1 VYIKVS
7 RNQTG
12 AIMDDKQNKPD
23 LPEEEQADSQA
34 SAGGSAGEED
44 FARMFAASIESTE
57 EGQVIHGKVIKVLK
71 EYVAVDINK
80 KSEGMLALEDLSEEE
95 RASLNPGDPIEVM
108 TEGYDQSQGFIR
120 LSRSKVVK
128 IRVWE
133 DLQKMFDEGVPVQ
146 GTIVAKVKG
155 GYTVDIGVK
164 AFLPGSQVDL
174 RPVRDNDPIIGIQGK
189 FKILKFSRKKANVV
203 VSRRAY
209 MEEER
214 DVLRKGLL
222 DQIKEGD
229 TIEARVKNI
238 TDYGVFMDLGGLDG
252 LMHVT
257 DMSYGKVGHPGD
269 ICKVGD
275 VLMVKV
281 IRFDRERGRI
291 SLGLKQTKTDPWLDI
306 DTHYQP
312 GMRVKGKVTNT
323 TKYGAFIEIEQGVE
337 GLLHISEMSW
347 SKRLKDP
354 SDVMK
359 AGDVVE
365 VVILRVDKANKKI
378 SLGYKQILANPWD
391 ELKNRHPEGAVVEG
405 VVKNVADFGV
415 FVDIGEEIDG
425 LVHVSDLS
433 WNTRVKNP
441 AELFKKGDRV
451 QAKVL
456 KVDPENQK
464 FSLGIKQLGEDPWA
478 GIEKRFKKGDLVTG
492 KVTRVADFGAFVEIG
507 EGIEGL
513 VHVSEISREKV
524 ESPGAV
530 LKAGDEVGAVVLG
543 VDRTNKKVSLSI
555 RGHQDA
561 LERKDT
567 ESYMG
572 KQSDNPGEGIGAL
585 GEALLAKMKSNGE
598 QGG

>member
-1 VYIKVS
+1 
-7 RNQTG
+7 
-12 AIMDDKQNKPD
+12 MDDNQNKPD
-23 LPEEEQADSQA
+23 LPAEEPADSQA
-34 SAGGSAGEED
+34 STGGSAGEED
-44 FARMFAASIESTE
+44 FARMFAASLESTE

-71 EYVAVDINK
+71 EFVAVDINK
-80 KSEGMLALEDLSEEE
+80 KSEGMLPLEDLSEEE
-95 RASLNPGDPIEVM
+95 RAALNPGDPIEVM
-108 TEGYDQSQGFIR
+108 TEGYDQAQGFIR

-133 DLQKMFDEGVPVQ
+133 DLQKMFDDGAPVQ

-275 VLMVKV
+275 VLKVKV

-359 AGDVVE
+359 AGDMVD

-391 ELKNRHPEGAVVEG
+391 ELKSRHPEGAVVEG

-433 WNTRVKNP
+433 WNTRIKNP
-441 AELFKKGDRV
+441 AELFRKGDRV

-492 KVTRVADFGAFVEIG
+492 KVTRVADFGAFVEIAD
-507 EGIEGL
+507 GIEGL

-524 ESPGAV
+524 ESAGAV

-555 RGHQDA
+555 RGYHDA

>member
-1 VYIKVS
+1 M
-7 RNQTG
+7 NE
-12 AIMDDKQNKPD
+12 KPTKTD
-23 LPEEEQADSQA
+23 LPDETDADAQAL
-34 SAGGSAGEED
+34 AGGSAGEED
-44 FARMFAASIESTE
+44 FARLFAASLESTE

-71 EYVAVDINK
+71 EYLAVDINK
-80 KSEGMLALEDLSEEE
+80 KSEGMLPLDDLTEEE
-95 RASLNPGDPIEVM
+95 RATLKAGDPIEVM
-108 TEGYDQSQGFIR
+108 TEGYDQAQGFIR

-128 IRVWE
+128 IRVWD
-133 DLQKMFDEGVPVQ
+133 DLQKMFDEGIPVQ
-146 GTIVAKVKG
+146 GSIVAKVKG
-155 GYTVDIGVK
+155 GYTVDVGVK

-174 RPVRDNDPIIGIQGK
+174 RPVRDNDPVIGIQGK
-189 FKILKFSRKKANVV
+189 FKVLKFSRKKANVV
-203 VSRRAY
+203 VSRRAFL
-209 MEEER
+209 EEER
-214 DVLRKGLL
+214 DVQKKSLL
-222 DQIKEGD
+222 EHIQEGD
-229 TIEARVKNI
+229 TVEARVKNI

-275 VLMVKV
+275 SLTVRV

-291 SLGLKQTKTDPWLDI
+291 SLGLKQTKPDPWI
-306 DTHYQP
+306 DLEKRYEP
-312 GMRVKGKVTNT
+312 GMRVTGKVTNT
-323 TKYGAFIEIEQGVE
+323 TKYGAFVELEEGVE

-347 SKRLKDP
+347 SKRLRDP
-354 SDVMK
+354 ADVMK
-359 AGDVVE
+359 AGEQVE
-365 VVILRVDKANKKI
+365 VVVLRVDKANKKI

-391 ELKNRHPEGAVVEG
+391 ELQKRHPEGAVVEG

-441 AELFKKGDRV
+441 GELFKKGDRV

-456 KVDPENQK
+456 KVDPESQK
-464 FSLGIKQLGEDPWA
+464 FSLGIKQLGEDPWS
-478 GIEKRFKKGDLVTG
+478 GIERRFKKGDLVNG
-492 KVTRVADFGAFVEIG
+492 RVTRVADFGAFVEIA

-530 LKAGDEVGAVVLG
+530 LKAGDEVGTVVLG
-543 VDRTNKKVSLSI
+543 VDRANKKVSLSI
-555 RGHQDA
+555 RGYQDA
-561 LERKDT
+561 VERKDT

-572 KQSDNPGEGIGAL
+572 KQSDGPGEGIGAL
-585 GEALLAKMKSNGE
+585 GEALLAKMKSTNGE
-598 QGG
+598 HGG

>member
-1 VYIKVS
+1 MEEKNNNV
-7 RNQTG
+7 
-12 AIMDDKQNKPD
+12 D
-23 LPEEEQADSQA
+23 LPEETDADSQA
-34 SAGGSAGEED
+34 GGGAPAGEED
-44 FARMFAASIESTE
+44 FARMFAASLESTE

-80 KSEGMLALEDLSEEE
+80 KSEGMLPLEDLTEEE
-95 RASLNPGDPIEVM
+95 RAALTPGAPIEVM

-128 IRVWE
+128 IRVWD
-133 DLQKMFDEGVPVQ
+133 DLQKMFDEGTPVQ
-146 GTIVAKVKG
+146 GAIVAKVKG

-174 RPVRDNDPIIGIQGK
+174 RPVRDNDPVIGIQGK

-209 MEEER
+209 LEEER
-214 DVLRKGLL
+214 DVLRKGIL
-222 DQIKEGD
+222 DHVQEGD

-238 TDYGVFMDLGGLDG
+238 TDYGVFMDLGGLDD

-269 ICKVGD
+269 LCKVGD
-275 VLMVKV
+275 LLTVKV

-291 SLGLKQTKTDPWLDI
+291 SLGLKQTKSDPWVDLEA
-306 DTHYQP
+306 HYQP

-323 TKYGAFIEIEQGVE
+323 TKYGAFIEIEEGVE

-354 SDVMK
+354 SEIMK
-359 AGDVVE
+359 AGEQVE
-365 VVILRVDKANKKI
+365 VIVLKVDKANKKI

-391 ELKNRHPEGAVVEG
+391 ELKARHPEGSAVEG

-433 WNTRVKNP
+433 WNTRIKNP
-441 AELFKKGDRV
+441 GELFKKGDRV

-456 KVDPENQK
+456 KVDPDAQK
-464 FSLGIKQLGEDPWA
+464 FSLGIKHLTEDPWT

-492 KVTRVADFGAFVEIG
+492 KVTRVADFGAFVEIAD
-507 EGIEGL
+507 GIEGL

-524 ESPGAV
+524 ENPAAV
-530 LKAGDEVGAVVLG
+530 IKAGDEVGAVVLG
-543 VDRTNKKVSLSI
+543 VDRANKKVSLSI
-555 RGHQDA
+555 RGYQDA

-567 ESYMG
+567 ESYME
-572 KQSDNPGEGIGAL
+572 KQPDGHGENIGAL

>member
-1 VYIKVS
+1 
-7 RNQTG
+7 
-12 AIMDDKQNKPD
+12 MDEKHNKTD
-23 LPEEEQADSQA
+23 LPQDAPADSPAPQGA
-34 SAGGSAGEED
+34 AGEED
-44 FARMFAASIESTE
+44 FARMFAASLESTE

-71 EYVAVDINK
+71 EYIAVDINK
-80 KSEGMLALEDLSEEE
+80 KSEGMLPLDDLPEEE
-95 RASLNPGDPIEVM
+95 RTAFKAGDPIEVM

-128 IRVWE
+128 IRVWD
-133 DLQKMFDEGVPVQ
+133 DLQKAFDEQTPVQ
-146 GTIVAKVKG
+146 GAIIAKVKG

-174 RPVRDNDPIIGIQGK
+174 RPVRDNDPVIGIQGK

-203 VSRRAY
+203 VSRRSF

-222 DQIKEGD
+222 DHIQEGD

-257 DMSYGKVGHPGD
+257 DMSYGKVGHPSD
-269 ICKVGD
+269 VCKVGE
-275 VLMVKV
+275 LLKVKV

-291 SLGLKQTKTDPWLDI
+291 SLGLKQTKGDPWGELEVR
-306 DTHYQP
+306 YQP
-312 GMRVKGKVTNT
+312 GMRVAGKVTNT
-323 TKYGAFIEIEQGVE
+323 TKYGAFIELEEGVE

-354 SDVMK
+354 SEVMK
-359 AGDVVE
+359 AGDAVDVV
-365 VVILRVDKANKKI
+365 VLKVDKGNKKI
-378 SLGYKQILANPWD
+378 SLGYKQLLGNPWD
-391 ELKNRHPEGAVVEG
+391 DLRARHPEGSIVEG

-415 FVDIGEEIDG
+415 FVDIGEDIDG

-441 AELFKKGDRV
+441 GELFKKGDRV
-451 QAKVL
+451 RAKVL
-456 KVDPENQK
+456 KIDPESQK
-464 FSLGIKQLGEDPWA
+464 FSLGLKQLADDPWS
-478 GIEKRFKKGDLVTG
+478 GIEKRFRKGDLVTG
-492 KVTRVADFGAFVEIG
+492 KVTRVADFGAFVEIAD
-507 EGIEGL
+507 GIEGL

-543 VDRTNKKVSLSI
+543 VDRANRKVSLSI
-555 RGHQDA
+555 RGYADA
-561 LERKDT
+561 LERKDAET
-567 ESYMG
+567 YLG
-572 KQSDNPGEGIGAL
+572 RQSETSHDNIGAL

>member
-1 VYIKVS
+1 
-7 RNQTG
+7 
-12 AIMDDKQNKPD
+12 MDEKHNKTD
-23 LPEEEQADSQA
+23 LPQDAPADSPAPQGA
-34 SAGGSAGEED
+34 AGEED
-44 FARMFAASIESTE
+44 FARMFAASLESTE

-71 EYVAVDINK
+71 EYIAVDINK
-80 KSEGMLALEDLSEEE
+80 KSEGMLPLDDLPEEE
-95 RASLNPGDPIEVM
+95 RTAFKAGDPIEVM

-128 IRVWE
+128 IRVWD
-133 DLQKMFDEGVPVQ
+133 DLQKAFDEQTPVQ
-146 GTIVAKVKG
+146 GAIIAKVKG

-174 RPVRDNDPIIGIQGK
+174 RPVRDNDPVIGIQGK

-203 VSRRAY
+203 VSRRSF

-222 DQIKEGD
+222 DHIQEGD

-257 DMSYGKVGHPGD
+257 DMSYGKVGHPSD
-269 ICKVGD
+269 VCKVGE
-275 VLMVKV
+275 LLKVKV

-291 SLGLKQTKTDPWLDI
+291 SLGLKQTKGDPWGELEVR
-306 DTHYQP
+306 YQP
-312 GMRVKGKVTNT
+312 GMRVAGKVTNT
-323 TKYGAFIEIEQGVE
+323 TKYGAFIELEEGVE

-354 SDVMK
+354 SEVMK
-359 AGDVVE
+359 AGDAVDVV
-365 VVILRVDKANKKI
+365 VLKVDKGNKKI
-378 SLGYKQILANPWD
+378 SLGYKQLLGNPWD
-391 ELKNRHPEGAVVEG
+391 DLRARHPEGSIVEG

-415 FVDIGEEIDG
+415 FVDIGEDIDG

-441 AELFKKGDRV
+441 GELFKKGDRV
-451 QAKVL
+451 RAKVL
-456 KVDPENQK
+456 KIDPESQK
-464 FSLGIKQLGEDPWA
+464 FSLGLKQLADDPWS
-478 GIEKRFKKGDLVTG
+478 GIEKRFRKGDLVTG
-492 KVTRVADFGAFVEIG
+492 KVTRVADFGAFVEIAD
-507 EGIEGL
+507 GIEGL

-543 VDRTNKKVSLSI
+543 VDRANRKVSLSI
-555 RGHQDA
+555 RGYADA
-561 LERKDT
+561 LERKDAET
-567 ESYMG
+567 YLG
-572 KQSDNPGEGIGAL
+572 RQSETSRDNIGAL

>member
-1 VYIKVS
+1 
-7 RNQTG
+7 
-12 AIMDDKQNKPD
+12 MDEKPNKTD
-23 LPEEEQADSQA
+23 LPGGMNADSPA
-34 SAGGSAGEED
+34 PPPAPAGEED
-44 FARMFAASIESTE
+44 FARMFAASLEATE
-57 EGQVIHGKVIKVLK
+57 EGQVIHGRVIKVLK

-80 KSEGMLALEDLSEEE
+80 KSEGMLPLEDLTEEE
-95 RASLNPGDPIEVM
+95 RNTLNPGDPIEVM
-108 TEGYDQSQGFIR
+108 TEGYDQAQGFIR

-128 IRVWE
+128 IRVWD
-133 DLQKMFDEGVPVQ
+133 DLQKAFDEGVPVQ

-174 RPVRDNDPIIGIQGK
+174 RPVRDSDPVIGIQGK

-203 VSRRAY
+203 VSRRTF

-222 DQIKEGD
+222 DHIQEGD
-229 TIEARVKNI
+229 VIEARVKNI

-257 DMSYGKVGHPGD
+257 DMSYGKVGHPSD
-269 ICKVGD
+269 LCKVGE
-275 VLMVKV
+275 LMKVRV
-281 IRFDRERGRI
+281 IRFDRDRGRI
-291 SLGLKQTKTDPWLDI
+291 SLGLKQTKSDPWQEI
-306 DTHYQP
+306 DSRYVP
-312 GMRVKGKVTNT
+312 GQRVQGKVTNT
-323 TKYGAFIEIEQGVE
+323 TKYGAFVELEQGVE

-354 SDVMK
+354 SEVMK
-359 AGDVVE
+359 AGDAVE
-365 VVILRVDKANKKI
+365 VVVLKVDRGNKKI
-378 SLGYKQILANPWD
+378 SLGYKQLLSNPWE
-391 ELKNRHPEGAVVEG
+391 ELKARHPEGSTVDG

-415 FVDIGEEIDG
+415 FVDVGEEIDG

-441 AELFKKGDRV
+441 GELFRKGDRV

-456 KVDPENQK
+456 KIDPEAQK

-478 GIEKRFKKGDLVTG
+478 GIEKRFKKGDVVTG
-492 KVTRVADFGAFVEIG
+492 KVTRVADFGAFVEIA

-513 VHVSEISREKV
+513 VHVSEISKEKI
-524 ESPGAV
+524 ESPAAV
-530 LKAGDEVGAVVLG
+530 VKPGDEVGAVVLG
-543 VDRTNKKVSLSI
+543 VDRGNKKVSLSM
-555 RGHQDA
+555 RGYQDE
-561 LERKDT
+561 LERKNM
-567 ESYMG
+567 ESYLG
-572 KQSDNPGEGIGAL
+572 KPPDPPAENVGTL
-585 GEALLAKMKSNGE
+585 GEALLAKLKPGNGE

>member
-1 VYIKVS
+1 
-7 RNQTG
+7 
-12 AIMDDKQNKPD
+12 MDDNQNKPD
-23 LPEEEQADSQA
+23 LPAEEQPDSQA

-44 FARMFAASIESTE
+44 FARMFAASLESTE

-71 EYVAVDINK
+71 ELVAVDINK
-80 KSEGMLALEDLSEEE
+80 KSEGMLPLEDLSEEE
-95 RASLNPGDPIEVM
+95 RAALNPGDPIEVM
-108 TEGYDQSQGFIR
+108 TEGYDQSQGYIR

-275 VLMVKV
+275 VLNVKV

-291 SLGLKQTKTDPWLDI
+291 SLGLKQTKSDPWLDI

-359 AGDVVE
+359 AGDVVD

-391 ELKNRHPEGAVVEG
+391 ELKSRHPEGAVVEG

-433 WNTRVKNP
+433 WNTRIKNP
-441 AELFKKGDRV
+441 SELFKKGDRV

-492 KVTRVADFGAFVEIG
+492 KVTRVADFGAFVEIADG
-507 EGIEGL
+507 VEGL

-561 LERKDT
+561 VERKDT

>member
-1 VYIKVS
+1 
-7 RNQTG
+7 
-12 AIMDDKQNKPD
+12 MEDKNNNVD
-23 LPEEEQADSQA
+23 LPEEMDADSQA
-34 SAGGSAGEED
+34 AGASAGEED
-44 FARMFAASIESTE
+44 FARMFAASLESSE

-80 KSEGMLALEDLSEEE
+80 KSEGMLPLEDLTDEE
-95 RASLNPGDPIEVM
+95 RATLTPGFPIEVM
-108 TEGYDQSQGFIR
+108 TEGYDQAQGFIR

-128 IRVWE
+128 IRVWD
-133 DLQKMFDEGVPVQ
+133 DLQKMFDEGTPVQ
-146 GTIVAKVKG
+146 GAIVAKVKG

-174 RPVRDNDPIIGIQGK
+174 RPVRDNDPVIGIQGK

-203 VSRRAY
+203 VSRRAFL
-209 MEEER
+209 EEER
-214 DVLRKGLL
+214 DVLRKGIL
-222 DQIKEGD
+222 DHVQEGD

-257 DMSYGKVGHPGD
+257 DMSYGKIGHPGD
-269 ICKVGD
+269 VCKVGD
-275 VLMVKV
+275 LLKVKV

-291 SLGLKQTKTDPWLDI
+291 SLGLKQTKSDPWVDLEAR
-306 DTHYQP
+306 YQP
-312 GMRVKGKVTNT
+312 GMRVTGKVTNT
-323 TKYGAFIEIEQGVE
+323 TKYGAFIEVEEGVE

-354 SDVMK
+354 SEIMK
-359 AGDVVE
+359 AGEQAE
-365 VVILRVDKANKKI
+365 VVVLKVDKANKKI

-391 ELKNRHPEGAVVEG
+391 ELKARHPEGSVVEG

-425 LVHVSDLS
+425 LAHVSDLS
-433 WNTRVKNP
+433 WNTRIKNP
-441 AELFKKGDRV
+441 GELFKKGDRV

-456 KVDPENQK
+456 KVDPEAQK
-464 FSLGIKQLGEDPWA
+464 FSLGIKHLTEDPWA

-492 KVTRVADFGAFVEIG
+492 KVTRVADFGAFVEIAD
-507 EGIEGL
+507 GIEGL

-524 ESPGAV
+524 ESPAAV
-530 LKAGDEVGAVVLG
+530 VKAGDEVGAVVLG
-543 VDRTNKKVSLSI
+543 VDRANKKVSLSI
-555 RGHQDA
+555 RGYQDA

-567 ESYMG
+567 ESYME
-572 KQSDNPGEGIGAL
+572 KQPDGPGENIGAL

-598 QGG
+598 HGG